1 MKNFLLELWHDLREK
16 RLWPVALVLVIAIVA
31 IPVALSKPSEEP
43 PAPSPTPK
51 ASAAPQP
58 EDFKG
63 LASVTLDESELGAGS
78 TLDTFDPSDPFRPP
92 ANVVERSAD
101 ADDPSSAGPGPS
113 SGAETDTPSP
123 DTGTGDSGGG
133 QTTDDGG
140 DTPGGDDTDSPRE
153 TQQYAYVV
161 DVTFTS
167 NARTRRIEGME
178 RLDMLPNQANPLLLF
193 LGVTPNAG
201 NAVFLVDST
210 LQAAGE
216 GQCKPSGD
224 ECAFLH
230 IGAGSV
236 HEFTND
242 EGDSYR
248 LRIDEI
254 RKVKVGD
261 SSASASRRNS
271 PTANAAVGDAES
283 GRRFAAPILA
293 DVVSVS
299 NGDRDH
305 SKGDRNNR

>member
-51 ASAAPQP
+51 ASATPQP

-92 ANVVERSAD
+92 ANVVERSTD

-113 SGAETDTPSP
+113 SVAETDTPSP

-133 QTTDDGG
+133 KTTDDGG
-140 DTPGGDDTDSPRE
+140 DTPGGDDTDPPGE
-153 TQQYAYVV
+153 TRQYAYVV

-167 NARTRRIEGME
+167 NTRTRRIEGME

-216 GQCKPSGD
+216 GRCKPSGD

-254 RKVKVGD
+254 RKVKVGN

-271 PTANAAVGDAES
+271 PTATAAVGSAGS
-283 GRRFAAPILA
+283 GRRFAVPILA
-293 DVVSVS
+293 DVVTVS

-305 SKGDRNNR
+305 SNSDRNNR